1 MNHKKIQRALSIS
14 KYNGWS
20 IALFS
25 GLVVLIS
32 LFLGDFTSVGVGLL
46 VVLAGSMEVC
56 GHHLLKRG
64 RRSAI
69 LWLSGSQ
76 LWLFL
81 VIVTYAVAQI
91 VFFDLARLLSAT
103 LGLIQAVVDR
113 AKAFGLL
120 SASDLD
126 LIQTVVR
133 DEEAIREL
141 LTTAFYATYV
151 GVILTVFLY
160 QGGLFL
166 FYQSRRKYL

>member
-25 GLVVLIS
+25 GLVALIS
-32 LFLGDFTSVGVGLL
+32 LFRGDFTSVGVGLL

-91 VFFDLARLLSAT
+91 VFFDM
-103 LGLIQAVVDR
+103 
-113 AKAFGLL
+113 AKASGLL
-120 SASDLD
+120 SASTVD
-126 LIQTVVR
+126 LIQTMGQTVEL

>member
-25 GLVVLIS
+25 GLVALIS
-32 LFLGDFTSVGVGLL
+32 LFRGDFTSVGVGLL

-64 RRSAI
+64 RRSAN

-81 VIVTYAVAQI
+81 VIVTYAIAQI
-91 VFFDLARLLSAT
+91 VFFDM
-103 LGLIQAVVDR
+103 
-113 AKAFGLL
+113 AKASGLL
-120 SASDLD
+120 SASTVD
-126 LIQTVVR
+126 LIQTMGQTVEL